1 MLGSRKGSVSVGQWY
16 GKVHRGDDL
25 MKCHVIQMA
34 PSLPSQL
41 TNLGVEGVGEWGDED
56 VINSAVVFECTFLV
70 AVEGVCSCKRVGGMK
85 VELGAHGYV
94 MLVRMGSGVGR
105 SI

>member
-1 MLGSRKGSVSVGQWY
+1 MLGSRRGSVSAGQWY
-16 GKVHRGDDL
+16 GKVNRGDDL
-25 MKCHVIQMA
+25 VKGHVIQMA
-34 PSLPSQL
+34 PSLPSHL

-56 VINSAVVFECTFLV
+56 VINSAVVFEGAFLV

-85 VELGAHGYV
+85 VELGAHRDV
-94 MLVRMGSGVGR
+94 MLVCVGNGVCR